1 MSFWQKLT
9 GREPKDPQRYPD
21 SGARMTLLLGGAGP
35 NAAIVRA
42 SRRRV
47 VVADL
52 RRAPGVDLV
61 ADLERPL
68 PFRDAAF
75 DEVFSL
81 EFIEHVP
88 HPDLPRVLRECRRV
102 LAPGGRWLSG
112 CPDIEVLASWFAL
125 QCDCVDGW
133 QADPKCK
140 ACGGKARISPSRWL
154 KSVFGNQ
161 EDYGDRR
168 RGDTHKNGLWFARL
182 KALLEEAGFG
192 DIRRGIAGTY
202 YAPLKA
208 DSKLVVEA
216 RREAGA

>member
-1 MSFWQKLT
+1 MSLWQKLT
-9 GREPKDPQRYPD
+9 GREPKDPTRYPD

-47 VVADL
+47 VVADF
-52 RRAPGVDLV
+52 RRAPGVDLL
-61 ADLERPL
+61 ADLERPF
-68 PFRDAAF
+68 PFRDASF

-102 LAPGGRWLSG
+102 LRPGGQWLSG
-112 CPDIEVLASWFAL
+112 CPDMEVLASWFAL

-133 QADPKCK
+133 QANPKCK

-154 KSVFGNQ
+154 KGVFGNQ

-192 DIRRGIAGTY
+192 GVRRGDAATY

-216 RREAGA
+216 RWGAGV